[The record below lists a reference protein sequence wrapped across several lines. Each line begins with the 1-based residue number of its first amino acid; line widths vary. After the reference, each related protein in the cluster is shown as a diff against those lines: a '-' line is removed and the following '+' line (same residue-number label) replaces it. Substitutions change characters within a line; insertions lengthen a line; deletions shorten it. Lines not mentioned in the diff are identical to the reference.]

1 MQGII
6 AGSFGETAGAL
17 LQTRYVQMADDKRTS
32 PKNKLEVRY
41 TNARMKADDFIKSK
55 NSFDWSSTQR

>member
-1 MQGII
+1 
-6 AGSFGETAGAL
+6 
-17 LQTRYVQMADDKRTS
+17 MADDKRTS